1 MANLP
6 LHPRMARMVLWGAS
20 RGPESAR
27 LACQVAAVLGDRD
40 VLRGRDAP
48 ADIRCRLG
56 AMWDANGKGARLVA
70 SAPTSSPPP
79 PPPPTSAATPVRVPI
94 GTKVD
99 SGRKKRGKM
108 KGAPRGKKPAGGGVA
123 AAARAARAASTTGG
137 SSANSASPFDAHE
150 GFEIDRAAA
159 REAGKVAEQLLGA
172 LGRLARSD
180 ADDAWRAPGVGEG
193 DPTGPVFPFLL
204 GEGVDEVGAL
214 LAMAYPDRVGVRRS
228 GRGAFQLSG
237 GSGAANVPDSDP
249 LSREAILAVAELSGD
264 VAGGARNDRAR
275 LAAPVPASAL
285 EPGGCLHEHLCETR
299 DRVAWAVASKAVV
312 ARRLLA
318 VGEAVLRE
326 TPYAPE
332 PEDTVPAMLE
342 GVRAMGARTAL
353 GWSDDTEK
361 WRRRVMWL
369 RRVAEGGGR
378 DASGPRRRRAR
389 RDDGRVVSAA
399 PPGRR
404 VGVGAAKTGRRRSAP
419 VHAHVRAATSGGR
432 NRRVPR
438 TSSCRRG
445 RDCPSITT
453 RRVGRRCFAR
463 DCRNSSGSRSRR
475 AWGSGGRWRWR
486 YICCRRTTIG
496 PCR

>member
-1 MANLP
+1 MQT
-6 LHPRMARMVLWGAS
+6 RRDVGRQRERRAS
-20 RGPESAR
+20 RRVRAH
-27 LACQVAAVLGDRD
+27 VIAAPAPAADER
-40 VLRGRDAP
+40 RDAR
-48 ADIRCRLG
+48 AGAHRHEGGLG
-56 AMWDANGKGARLVA
+56 AKETREDERRAARQE
-70 SAPTSSPPP
+70 T
-79 PPPPTSAATPVRVPI
+79 R
-94 GTKVD
+94 
-99 SGRKKRGKM
+99 
-108 KGAPRGKKPAGGGVA
+108 GGGVA

-342 GVRAMGARTAL
+342 GVRAMARAPLWVGRT
-353 GWSDDTEK
+353 TRK
-361 WRRRVMWL
+361 N
-369 RRVAEGGGR
+369 GGG
-378 DASGPRRRRAR
+378 G
-389 RDDGRVVSAA
+389 
-399 PPGRR
+399 
-404 VGVGAAKTGRRRSAP
+404 
-419 VHAHVRAATSGGR
+419 
-432 NRRVPR
+432 
-438 TSSCRRG
+438 
-445 RDCPSITT
+445 
-453 RRVGRRCFAR
+453 
-463 DCRNSSGSRSRR
+463 
-475 AWGSGGRWRWR
+475 
-486 YICCRRTTIG
+486 
-496 PCR
+496 